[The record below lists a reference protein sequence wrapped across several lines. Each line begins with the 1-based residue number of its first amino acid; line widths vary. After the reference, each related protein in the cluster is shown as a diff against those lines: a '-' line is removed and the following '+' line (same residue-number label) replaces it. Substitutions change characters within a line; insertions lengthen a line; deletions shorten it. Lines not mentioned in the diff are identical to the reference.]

1 MKAAYYDEFG
11 SARDVLRIGDLPT
24 PVAGPDEVL
33 IQVQVSGVNPSDV
46 KSRRGAHPRALPR
59 VTPHSDGA
67 GVIVAV
73 GGKVDCARIGERVW
87 TWNAQWGRPY
97 GTAAEFVALP
107 AAQAVRLPDGVS
119 FDAGA
124 CLGVPWLTAWQSIN
138 FRSVAAGESVLIAG
152 GAGVV
157 GFYAIQLAKRAGL
170 RVITT
175 VSSDEKASVARSAG
189 ADQVV
194 NYRTGNLREAVA
206 RFADGGVDRIVEVD
220 LAGNAGTY
228 KDILRKDGLVVAY
241 GSSTWNTQL
250 PLSDWLVHGIGL
262 NIFIVYELPAQARAM
277 ALASSATVL
286 ADPDFRHFIAAR
298 YPLANI
304 VDAHEA
310 VESGRLLGNVLVDI
324 V

>member
-11 SARDVLRIGDLPT
+11 PARDVLRVGELPA
-24 PVAGPDEVL
+24 PVAGPGEVL
-33 IQVQVSGVNPSDV
+33 IQMHVSGVNPSDV
-46 KSRRGAHPRALPR
+46 KSRRGARPRVFPR

-73 GGKVDCARIGERVW
+73 GNEVDHARIGERVW
-87 TWNAQWGRPY
+87 TWNAQWGRPF

-107 AAQAVRLPDGVS
+107 GKQAVRLPDGVS
-119 FDAGA
+119 FDVGA
-124 CLGVPWLTAWQSIN
+124 CLGVPWLTAWRSIN
-138 FRSVAAGESVLIAG
+138 FRPVVAGESVLVAG
-152 GAGVV
+152 GAGAV

-170 RVITT
+170 RVIAT
-175 VSSDEKASVARSAG
+175 VSSDEKARVAWSAG

-194 NYRTGNLREAVA
+194 NYKTEDLHEAVHQ
-206 RFADGGVDRIVEVD
+206 FADGGVDRVVEVD

-262 NIFIVYELPAQARAM
+262 NIFIVYELPPQARAL

-286 ADPDFRHFIAAR
+286 ADPDFRHLIAKR
-298 YPLANI
+298 FSLADI
-304 VDAHEA
+304 VAAHEA
-310 VESGRLLGNVLVDI
+310 VESGRLLGNVLVD
-324 V
+324 VA